1 MKHLLGGQIGL
12 EDFIFAHRK
21 GNNFCDIIDCKQLTL
36 NYFVKIATAATH
48 KLVVIEFLKD
58 IDFLQNIEFY
68 KK

>member
-36 NYFVKIATAATH
+36 NYFLKIASAVTH
-48 KLVVIEFLKD
+48 KLVAKCV
-58 IDFLQNIEFY
+58 
-68 KK
+68 

>member
-36 NYFVKIATAATH
+36 NYFVKIASAATH
-48 KLVVIEFLKD
+48 KLVESQIDEKEFLFSAFM
-58 IDFLQNIEFY
+58 IVF
-68 KK
+68 

>member
-36 NYFVKIATAATH
+36 NYFIKTASAATH
-48 KLVVIEFLKD
+48 ELVAIEFLKH
-58 IDFLQNIEFY
+58 IDFLQRIEFY